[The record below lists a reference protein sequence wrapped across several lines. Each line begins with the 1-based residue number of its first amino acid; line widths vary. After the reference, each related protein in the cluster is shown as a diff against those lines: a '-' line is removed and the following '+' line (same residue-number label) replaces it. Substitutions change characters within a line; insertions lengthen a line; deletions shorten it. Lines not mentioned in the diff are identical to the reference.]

1 MQITE
6 GDTRT
11 DSDLATRIV
20 DRIQPRESARGEDDG
35 ELFAPV
41 PRDGA
46 AHETGVT
53 ALGDDGDAGGV
64 TGGKDPCDLLGT
76 PGSDDCQSGAGPS
89 VGPVCGEGLHQDR
102 IREHLLRA
110 DDDVQFTEKVA
121 HEFIL
126 PDSVT
131 TLIFFDKSLAP
142 VIAGIVAVAPAKKS
156 GNRLTF
162 PVTNVKGQ

>member
-1 MQITE
+1 
-6 GDTRT
+6 
-11 DSDLATRIV
+11 
-20 DRIQPRESARGEDDG
+20 
-35 ELFAPV
+35 
-41 PRDGA
+41 
-46 AHETGVT
+46 
-53 ALGDDGDAGGV
+53 
-64 TGGKDPCDLLGT
+64 
-76 PGSDDCQSGAGPS
+76 